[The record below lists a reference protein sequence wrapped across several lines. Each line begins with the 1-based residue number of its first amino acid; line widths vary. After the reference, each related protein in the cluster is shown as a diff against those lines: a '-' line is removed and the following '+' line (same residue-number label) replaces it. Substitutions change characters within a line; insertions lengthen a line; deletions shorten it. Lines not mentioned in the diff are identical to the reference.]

1 MKQGLLIS
9 SLVLSLS
16 SFAQTTH
23 VIENESVS
31 TEIQSV
37 QSPPV
42 TVNQEVIQN
51 KQSLDV
57 KRIER
62 PRISEKKEIKPT
74 EKKVPIKQ

>member
-23 VIENESVS
+23 VSENEPVS
-31 TEIQSV
+31 KEIQSV
-37 QSPPV
+37 ISPPI
-42 TVNQEVIQN
+42 TVKQEIIQN
-51 KQSLDV
+51 EQSLDI

-62 PRISEKKEIKPT
+62 PKISEKKEIKPT

>member
-16 SFAQTTH
+16 SFAQTTQ
-23 VIENESVS
+23 VIENEPVS
-31 TEIQSV
+31 NEIQSV
-37 QSPPV
+37 ISPPI
-42 TVNQEVIQN
+42 TVKQEIIQN
-51 KQSLDV
+51 EQSLDI

-62 PRISEKKEIKPT
+62 PKISEKKEIKPT